1 MIPLEIRDEQAIG
14 PPPLRIPRV
23 VSDGQFE
30 PRGGIPVSATA
41 FAAAYVDTGAPY
53 VIIPYKVHRSGL
65 IRVHT
70 NRGLQPYGIL
80 SGSGG
85 SLLQPFA
92 EVGIRFLI
100 QRPKPDYRP
109 AQYAIVRAYLL
120 EPGIRPTERVVI
132 GLDAIQTYFPLYA
145 EGKRAFFLE
154 PGDSLTVP

>member
-1 MIPLEIRDEQAIG
+1 MIPLEIRDEQAPG

-23 VSDGQFE
+23 LSDGQFE

-53 VIIPYKVHRSGL
+53 VIIPYKVHRSRL
-65 IRVHT
+65 IQVHI
-70 NRGLQPYGIL
+70 NLGLQPYGTL

-85 SLLQPFA
+85 SLMQPFA

-109 AQYAIVRAYLL
+109 AQFAIVRAYLL
-120 EPGIRPTERVVI
+120 EPGIRPIDRVVI
-132 GLDAIQTYFPLYA
+132 GLDAMHTHFPLFTD
-145 EGKRAFFLE
+145 GKRAFFLE
-154 PGDSLTVP
+154 PGDSLQIP